1 MKNNVTGFRKNT
13 DEKINDLSEKVEENK
28 NKATDLLNKFFKKE
42 KSSEEN

>member
-13 DEKINDLSEKVEENK
+13 DEKINNLSEKVEENK
-28 NKATDLLNKFFKKE
+28 SKAADLLNKFFKKE